1 MADRLDYG
9 FRCEGRFAAAREEVG
24 RQRAAAEA
32 AAAVAAVPST
42 TAPPKKL
49 RAKKQAAQ
57 AAIEARAERE
67 FQARYDDHQNAMF
80 VRLGMSEYYIRL
92 SEGGGL

>member
-32 AAAVAAVPST
+32 AAAAAAVPST

-67 FQARYDDHQNAMF
+67 FQARYDDHT
-80 VRLGMSEYYIRL
+80 RTRCL
-92 SEGGGL
+92 

>member
-1 MADRLDYG
+1 M
-9 FRCEGRFAAAREEVG
+9 VG
-24 RQRAAAEA
+24 
-32 AAAVAAVPST
+32 T
-42 TAPPKKL
+42 YKTAPPKKL

-92 SEGGGL
+92 SEGGGAEGFDRPPRATGRVLVPWPASSSTRVATRVTLLRR

>member
-1 MADRLDYG
+1 MCGKEAQG
-9 FRCEGRFAAAREEVG
+9 QEAGGPGRDV
-24 RQRAAAEA
+24 
-32 AAAVAAVPST
+32 
-42 TAPPKKL
+42 
-49 RAKKQAAQ
+49 
-57 AAIEARAERE
+57 EARAERE